1 MDKIAV
7 HTSMLG
13 LSMRSKKKPKP
24 VSIEELDIISQ
35 VHTCDVYLFVY
46 AVGYVSTKYDLR
58 KECRNTTLM
67 KS

>member
-24 VSIEELDIISQ
+24 VTIEELDIISQ

-46 AVGYVSTKYDLR
+46 AVG
-58 KECRNTTLM
+58 
-67 KS
+67 